1 LGVKSS
7 VFCTA
12 LQSAQPGPAL
22 TECIASLRQHIAIME
37 QLLTLHDEGWRK
49 AVAFQDMVTETIGFG
64 DVGVVTEIEVALSF
78 VVWIVDAT
86 LLCFFKEL
94 VDE

>member
-1 LGVKSS
+1 
-7 VFCTA
+7 
-12 LQSAQPGPAL
+12 
-22 TECIASLRQHIAIME
+22 
-37 QLLTLHDEGWRK
+37 
-49 AVAFQDMVTETIGFG
+49 MVTETIGFG